1 MEWVCF
7 LPTGMIPKGMTKA
20 YSYIRMSSAKQLQG
34 DSLTRQLELSEAFAA
49 LHNLDLDTSLRDL
62 GVSAFDGSNRER
74 GALARFLTM
83 VRNGEIER
91 GSYLL
96 VESLDRLS
104 RDHVLKALRVFQD
117 ILEAGIIIAT
127 VADGYVY
134 SEESVNDNWAQL
146 VVSLAVMSRAHEE
159 SARKAQRLRSAWVA
173 KRKQSEK
180 KLTARV
186 PSWLTLSADKTT
198 FIVNERAIVVDRI
211 LEELASGIGR
221 DKIARRLNADEI
233 PPWGGGREWHGG
245 TVQKVT
251 DTEAVI
257 GRFQAHRIEKT
268 IIDGRI
274 RRRRV
279 PVGEPDDDYY
289 PRIVSDDLWLRA
301 RRSSDI
307 RARSGP
313 GNAGGRRGTV
323 FSNLMSGLVFCAA
336 CPSPMHYRDRG
347 PRSVPCFRCS
357 GERNGVCDNKTK
369 IRYPDLERAVVK
381 WAEFFEPAPQPVDE
395 PAVEALASA
404 ERKRGELLQVIE
416 RLTDAIER
424 GEPVQGRLAQR
435 HADLAEAEIE
445 VEQARRTISIAK
457 SAMPLEE
464 RRGVIKRLRDAD
476 ALPPEE
482 RYEARARANG
492 VLSDLIRQIQCH
504 QDGRVILHLDV
515 FGENLIFEGGK
526 PEVREWPVLPSS
538 RLAGKQGWPLSPAP
552 SLCSSRSMRSSRR
565 SMATWSCRTYA
576 IFCHRI
582 WRTGRMRSR
591 LPPTS
596 PRSGRA
602 SWNRRPVRLES
613 FRA

>member
-20 YSYIRMSSAKQLQG
+20 YSYIRMSSAKQLEG
-34 DSLTRQLELSEAFAA
+34 DSLARQLELSEAFAA

-96 VESLDRLS
+96 IESLDRLS
-104 RDHVLKALRVFQD
+104 RDHVLKALRVFQE

-186 PSWLTLSADKTT
+186 PSWLTLSEDKTT
-198 FIVNERAIVVDRI
+198 FIVDEDRKKLVIRI
-211 LEELASGIGR
+211 LEELAAGIGR
-221 DKIARRLNADEI
+221 DKIARRLNAENI
-233 PPWGGGREWHGG
+233 PPWGHGREWHGG
-245 TVQKVT
+245 SVQKVT

-257 GRFQAHRIEKT
+257 GRFQPHRMEKA
-268 IIDGRI
+268 IVEGRM
-274 RRRRV
+274 RSRRV
-279 PVGEPDDDYY
+279 PVGEPRDDYY

-323 FSNLMSGLVFCAA
+323 FSNLMSGLVKCAA
-336 CPSPMHYRDRG
+336 CESPMNYRDRG

-357 GERNGVCDNKTK
+357 GERNGTCGNKTK
-369 IRYPDLERAVVK
+369 PRYPDLEAAVVK
-381 WAEFFEPAPQPVDE
+381 WAEFFEPAPQPIDE

-416 RLTDAIER
+416 RLIDAIER

-435 HADLAEAEIE
+435 HADLAEAENEIME
-445 VEQARRTISIAK
+445 ARKAISVAK
-457 SAMPLEE
+457 STMPLEE
-464 RRGVIKRLRDAD
+464 RRGVIHRLRDAD
-476 ALPPEE
+476 ALPPDE

-492 VLSDLIRQIQCH
+492 VLRDLIREIRCH
-504 QDGRVILHLDV
+504 PDGRAVLHLDV
-515 FGENLIFEGGK
+515 FGEHVIFEGAK
-526 PEVREWPVLPSS
+526 PEVPEWPVLPDGPWQESGNNDEE
-538 RLAGKQGWPLSPAP
+538 RPA
-552 SLCSSRSMRSSRR
+552 
-565 SMATWSCRTYA
+565 ANGDA
-576 IFCHRI
+576 Q
-582 WRTGRMRSR
+582 
-591 LPPTS
+591 
-596 PRSGRA
+596 A
-602 SWNRRPVRLES
+602 
-613 FRA
+613 